1 MPHLDVYKGGE
12 IVETIALS
20 ASKRRYTVGRQEGVA
35 DILLT
40 HASISREQATLT
52 VSASGSVV
60 VTDLGSAQ
68 GTYISGKPIEPRK
81 PHLLAA
87 GRSLVFGKSTRVFK
101 LRDDDGGDGGAA
113 AAVSAAAEPM
123 TEALLRL
130 LRGEAVRGERAP
142 PRLRP
147 DGFTLLAPLASCTT
161 LGLRSSRGP
170 SRSSHLS
177 WDRRPSCSGLIEQ
190 QRPEPLV
197 PQNSLSHARKRSFSG
212 ALGATAEGLLA
223 LAGAAARQPLL
234 ELRAGE
240 GGARLAATVFVVE
253 RGVFLARRG
262 RRAARARA
270 RRPRLD
276 LPRRSDARARA
287 GEMTRDDAR

>member
-87 GRSLVFGKSTRVFK
+87 GRSLVFGKQGALFHGARFGEWNA
-101 LRDDDGGDGGAA
+101 LRAKGVGGATAGPEAGEVAGEAPPLALVACAPSGGDGSLG
-113 AAVSAAAEPM
+113 VH
-123 TEALLRL
+123 LLR
-130 LRGEAVRGERAP
+130 RV
-142 PRLRP
+142 
-147 DGFTLLAPLASCTT
+147 
-161 LGLRSSRGP
+161 
-170 SRSSHLS
+170 
-177 WDRRPSCSGLIEQ
+177 
-190 QRPEPLV
+190 
-197 PQNSLSHARKRSFSG
+197 SG
-212 ALGATAEGLLA
+212 A
-223 LAGAAARQPLL
+223 
-234 ELRAGE
+234 
-240 GGARLAATVFVVE
+240 
-253 RGVFLARRG
+253 
-262 RRAARARA
+262 
-270 RRPRLD
+270 
-276 LPRRSDARARA
+276 
-287 GEMTRDDAR
+287 RDGSAP